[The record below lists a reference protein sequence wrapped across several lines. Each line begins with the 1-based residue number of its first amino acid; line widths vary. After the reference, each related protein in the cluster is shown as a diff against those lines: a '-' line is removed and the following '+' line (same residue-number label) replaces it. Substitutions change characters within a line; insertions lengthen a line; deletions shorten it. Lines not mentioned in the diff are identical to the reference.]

1 MEIQKLERLKKLER
15 EVQDFHPLLR
25 ILLKRIPYIRNI
37 EYNQGASEKGADFVL
52 EKADEIL
59 DSTSYVGVIVKVGKI
74 KQDFTEIERQ
84 IDECGMERTF
94 DNGKKKIFLSEIWII
109 TNDSI
114 TDNAQQKIHHKFK
127 HKSIVFF
134 DAEKV
139 AGLIDKI
146 YPEYWTDIS
155 VKLGEYIRKL
165 RSFSENL
172 TKNSAILELQENINI
187 EQRLIKVGSK
197 IKPDQGRQRKSQQL
211 TIHEVIKTE
220 KLIFLEGYMGSG
232 KSNLVKRAIQRMTE
246 PGVIN
251 AEKVIPIGMTFKD
264 YLDVYKEDLEKILE
278 KVFEESHTD
287 PAKHTYLLI
296 IDGLDEVPASDEVR
310 KKCLERLSIE
320 VRNKENVKDLIT
332 SRPIDDIKEKSEIDK
347 NFIRY
352 QILPLT
358 TRQLLT
364 FIEKTCDNPAALERL
379 TAGMERS
386 ALFKNL
392 PKTPI
397 SAILLARILKEDP
410 AELPSTMT
418 ELYSKYS
425 ELVLGRWDM
434 SKGLQSQKE
443 YEVIDS
449 VCMELGSYVITNGLT
464 DISAREAE
472 GFFTT
477 YIKERN
483 LKINTSNTFEL
494 FTSKSEI
501 FNYNSRTLT
510 ISFKHRTFAEFFYA
524 KKMLRE
530 NSRMQ
535 HNHVFDPYWC
545 TVYFF
550 LVGLKRDCPELLTEI
565 FGITELPPQQEI
577 IKVYQTGQYLL
588 AGYLTPYKTIK
599 AGLQDSFSLIAR
611 LLEEGLN
618 GNNPLS
624 ALPPVQLI
632 YILAHGMSHT
642 YGYAYFEDAVME
654 IIMDKIESPTDDRDM
669 YELFFLTTINAFLG
683 KNNAF
688 DDLIK
693 KQGKRLPELL
703 RLGISHFNDDFS
715 LKSDVTSKYIKKL
728 HKGLQSRGNF
738 NDLIASLYDIPI
750 AETMAKSKA
759 MPAK

>member
-1 MEIQKLERLKKLER
+1 MEMQKLDRLKKLER

-25 ILLKRIPYIRNI
+25 ILLKRISYIRNM
-37 EYNQGASEKGADFVL
+37 EYNQGPNEKGADFVL
-52 EKADEIL
+52 EKVDDIL
-59 DSTSYVGVIVKVGKI
+59 DSTSYIGVIVKVGKI

-114 TDNAQQKIHHKFK
+114 TDSAQQKIHYKFK
-127 HKSIVFF
+127 STSIVFF
-134 DAEKV
+134 DVEKV
-139 AGLIDKI
+139 AGLIDKF

-155 VKLGEYIRKL
+155 IKLGEYIRKL
-165 RSFSENL
+165 RSFSETL
-172 TKNSAILELQENINI
+172 TKNSAILEFQENINI
-187 EQRLIKVGSK
+187 EQRVIKVGSK

-211 TIHEVIKTE
+211 TIHDAIKSE

-232 KSNLVKRAIQRMTE
+232 KSNLVKRAIERMTE
-246 PGVIN
+246 PGVIHS
-251 AEKVIPIGMTFKD
+251 EKVIPIGMTFKD
-264 YLDVYKEDLEKILE
+264 YLDVHKEDLEQILA
-278 KVFEESHTD
+278 KVVEESHTD

-296 IDGLDEVPASDEVR
+296 IDGLDEVPSSDEVR
-310 KKCLERLSIE
+310 KECLSKLSIE
-320 VRNKENVKDLIT
+320 VRSKENVKVLIT
-332 SRPIDDIKEKSEIDK
+332 SRPIDDIKEKNEIDK
-347 NFIRY
+347 NFTRY
-352 QILPLT
+352 QVLPLT
-358 TRQLLT
+358 TRQLLI
-364 FIEKTCDNPAALERL
+364 FIEKACDNPVALDRL

-386 ALFKNL
+386 ALFKHL

-449 VCMELGSYVITNGLT
+449 VCMELGSYVIENGLN

-477 YIKERN
+477 YISERN
-483 LKINTSNTFEL
+483 LRIDAANIFERFL
-494 FTSKSEI
+494 SKSEI
-501 FNYNSRTLT
+501 FSYNNRNLT
-510 ISFKHRTFAEFFYA
+510 ISFKHRTFAEYFSA

-530 NSRMQ
+530 NSPIQ
-535 HNHVFDPYWC
+535 HSRVFDPYWC

-550 LVGLKRDCPELLTEI
+550 LIGLKRDCPELLTEI
-565 FGITELPPQQEI
+565 FGVTELPPQQEI

-599 AGLQDSFSLIAR
+599 AGLQDSFSLVAR

-632 YILAHGMSHT
+632 YVLAHGMSHT

-654 IIMDKIESPTDDRDM
+654 SIMDKIENPIDDREM
-669 YELFFLTTINAFLG
+669 YELFFLTTITAFLG

-688 DDLIK
+688 DGLIK
-693 KQGKRLPELL
+693 QHGKHLPELL

-715 LKSDVTSKYIKKL
+715 LKSDVTSKYVKKL

-738 NDLIASLYDIPI
+738 NELIASLYDVPI
-750 AETMAKSKA
+750 ADTMAKSKA
-759 MPAK
+759 IAAK